1 MGGSVTGVA
10 DGDVVVSR
18 SGFDHARTALAP
30 DPAGDEAAPMATGAM
45 GKPTAL
51 SAVEALKYQGDPLA
65 DAVIADLV
73 ASGRTGVVNDVLARF
88 RDNDQLVPED
98 LPESVRRYLI
108 DTDVPPDWA
117 DLDRIARAYEFF
129 VDDGVHVASVLSFG
143 AMVNCY
149 AQPRP
154 SHVLSLTHRLNQP
167 HRRLSETS
175 QFVLN
180 MMGPEPFGS
189 GGGFVPTIQKT
200 RLIHAAVRYFITRSG
215 EWDLDQDG
223 VPLCQQDMLGALL
236 IFSVQVIDGMRRIGI
251 AVTERE
257 AEDYYH
263 VWRVTGTMLG
273 IPAEAMPETLPAAQE
288 LNAQLVEKSYGPS
301 AEGVELT
308 RNLLRLYADMVPGK
322 AFDGVVAAMVRQV
335 VTREVADWL
344 EVPRSRRWGRV
355 VGAGVR
361 VMRLLERSEDRS
373 RAATAV
379 LDKAGSLL
387 LGGSVRTLTNGQPTA
402 LTIPAGLR
410 ERWLAAGVC
419 PVVPNGDRADS

>member
-1 MGGSVTGVA
+1 MGSQ
-10 DGDVVVSR
+10 
-18 SGFDHARTALAP
+18 SG
-30 DPAGDEAAPMATGAM
+30 
-45 GKPTAL
+45 L
-51 SAVEALKYQGDPLA
+51 SAFESLKYQGDRLA

-73 ASGRTGVVNDVLARF
+73 AGGRTGAVNEVLAQF
-88 RDNDQLVPED
+88 RENDQPIPQD
-98 LPESVRRYLI
+98 LPESVRQYLV
-108 DTDVPPDWA
+108 DTDAPPWWA
-117 DLDRIARAYEFF
+117 DLDRVASAYEFF

-154 SHVLSLTHRLNQP
+154 SRVLSLTHRLNQP

-200 RLIHAAVRYFITRSG
+200 RLIHAAVRYFVTRSG
-215 EWDLDQDG
+215 EWDVEADG

-236 IFSVQVIDGMRRIGI
+236 IFSVQVIDGMRRMGI

-257 AEDYYH
+257 AEDYYY
-263 VWRVTGTMLG
+263 VWRVTGAMLG
-273 IPAEAMPETLPAAQE
+273 IPPEAMPETLAAAQD
-288 LNAQLVEKSYGPS
+288 LNAEVVEATYGPS

-308 RNLLRLYADMVPGK
+308 RNLLRLYEDMVPGT
-322 AFDGVVAAMVRQV
+322 AFDGVVSAMVRQV
-335 VTREVADWL
+335 VTEEVADWL
-344 EVPRSRRWGRV
+344 EVPRSRGWGRV

-373 RAATAV
+373 RTATAV

-387 LGGSVRTLTNGQPTA
+387 LGGSVRTLTNGQSTA
-402 LTIPAGLR
+402 LSIPADLR
-410 ERWLAAGVC
+410 EKWLAAGVC
-419 PVVPNGDRADS
+419 PVAPQRTP

>member
-1 MGGSVTGVA
+1 
-10 DGDVVVSR
+10 
-18 SGFDHARTALAP
+18 
-30 DPAGDEAAPMATGAM
+30 
-45 GKPTAL
+45 
-51 SAVEALKYQGDPLA
+51 
-65 DAVIADLV
+65 
-73 ASGRTGVVNDVLARF
+73 
-88 RDNDQLVPED
+88 
-98 LPESVRRYLI
+98 
-108 DTDVPPDWA
+108 
-117 DLDRIARAYEFF
+117 
-129 VDDGVHVASVLSFG
+129 
-143 AMVNCY
+143 
-149 AQPRP
+149 
-154 SHVLSLTHRLNQP
+154 
-167 HRRLSETS
+167 
-175 QFVLN
+175 
-180 MMGPEPFGS
+180 
-189 GGGFVPTIQKT
+189 
-200 RLIHAAVRYFITRSG
+200 
-215 EWDLDQDG
+215 
-223 VPLCQQDMLGALL
+223 
-236 IFSVQVIDGMRRIGI
+236 
-251 AVTERE
+251 
-257 AEDYYH
+257 
-263 VWRVTGTMLG
+263 
-273 IPAEAMPETLPAAQE
+273 MPETLPAAQE